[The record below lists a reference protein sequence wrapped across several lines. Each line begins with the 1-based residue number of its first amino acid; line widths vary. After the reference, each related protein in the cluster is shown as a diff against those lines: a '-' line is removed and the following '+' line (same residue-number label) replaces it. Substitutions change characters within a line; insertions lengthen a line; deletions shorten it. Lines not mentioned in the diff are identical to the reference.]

1 MAKKMKNDNP
11 RGSTELRGTL
21 ARAVRLLEYLR
32 KNTDKDHPISQ
43 TALLRAGG
51 DDHIFG
57 AKKTLAKNLVVLAN
71 ALNTDEYN
79 GLKPEED
86 WRLSFRGFDDHYA
99 NGNCDS
105 DDDSDDAMISDVT
118 GIYFNHIFSEDELT
132 AIINALNTSK
142 AVSKAKAKVII
153 EKVLKNLAR
162 EEYKKNYEKQAYE
175 LDFSEPTDS
184 LPGADEAQLAENIA
198 FIQKAISG
206 RLRIK
211 YVYNSIYSSQK
222 GELKPNGNIVRSV
235 SPHYIVCDNGRLFMY
250 GGYDNGTPCVHRV
263 DLMTELGISGKGNS
277 TIRSL
282 DKNSIGLEERNEAF
296 RALHLSAS
304 YKKDWITITFKWS
317 CRDEKTDKFI
327 CTALYGAFG
336 NAFKIDENGLVTV
349 RASRFGMKIFALQYA
364 DYVKVESPSDLV
376 EDIAG
381 SVRGLR
387 DKYL

>member
-1 MAKKMKNDNP
+1 MAKKMKNGNP

-21 ARAVRLLEYLR
+21 TRAVRLLEYLR
-32 KNTDKDHPISQ
+32 KNTDKNHRIAQ
-43 TALLRAGG
+43 TALLRASGNE
-51 DDHIFG
+51 HIFG
-57 AKKTLAKNLVVLAN
+57 AKKTLVKNIIALTN

-79 GLKPEED
+79 GLKPEEE
-86 WRLSFRGFDDHYA
+86 WRLSFKGFDDYYE
-99 NGNCDS
+99 NGDNDN
-105 DDDSDDAMISDVT
+105 DDAAISDVT
-118 GIYFNHIFSEDELT
+118 EIYFNHIFSEDELT

-162 EEYKKNYEKQAYE
+162 EEYKNNYEKQRYE
-175 LDFSEPTDS
+175 LDFSEPTDG
-184 LPGADEAQLAENIA
+184 LPSADEAQLSENIA
-198 FIQKAISG
+198 FIQKAISN

-222 GELKPNGNIVRSV
+222 GELKPDGKIVRSV
-235 SPHYIVCDNGRLFMY
+235 SPHYIVCENGRLFMY
-250 GGYDNGTPCVHRV
+250 GGYDNGTSCVHRV
-263 DLMTELGISGKGNS
+263 DLMTEMGISGKGNS

-304 YKKDWITITFKWS
+304 YKKDWMTITFEWN
-317 CRDEKTDKFI
+317 CRDKKTNKFI

-336 NAFKIDENGLVTV
+336 NAFKIDEDGLVTV
-349 RASRFGMKIFALQYA
+349 RASMFGMKIFALQYA
-364 DYVKVESPSDLV
+364 DYVKVKSPAPLV
-376 EDIAG
+376 EDISEA
-381 SVRGLR
+381 VRGLR